1 MSPTNID
8 IMLSAS
14 LSLEESLFFAQVK
27 CHSDRWKF
35 CYLLSDVIAIPPK
48 HKNIYDIFSFCADTT
63 DNTTIKTQE

>member
-14 LSLEESLFFAQVK
+14 LSLEESLFFTQVK
-27 CHSDRWKF
+27 CHSDKWKF

-48 HKNIYDIFSFCADTT
+48 HKNIYDNFFLLC
-63 DNTTIKTQE
+63 

>member
-14 LSLEESLFFAQVK
+14 LSLEESLFFTQVK

-35 CYLLSDVIAIPPK
+35 CYLLSGVIAIPLK
-48 HKNIYDIFSFCADTT
+48 RKNIYDNIFLLC
-63 DNTTIKTQE
+63 